1 MFAKILVVSLIK
13 MFCLQHPKKIYN
25 FIVYRK
31 PENAGIQKNLRE
43 HVDGILSLE
52 FQNINRKE

>member
-1 MFAKILVVSLIK
+1 M
-13 MFCLQHPKKIYN
+13 YN
-25 FIVYRK
+25 FVVYRCK